1 VQIGFTSL
9 VENRVASQEKIIRQ
23 DYVKR
28 KIVETSAR
36 RSRRIEK
43 RVKEERNRKEK
54 TEKRRSSAVNTVIK
68 FIAVLAHFL
77 LRVPESYINAIQN
90 VLYMTWTVQILIR
103 KIPSAFSYIK
113 IILFIVDKVLNDH
126 RSIEIY
132 LVVVKKEEILTKK
145 LISIISLTSMSL
157 HDSLQEILFKKKM
170 GLILLFRVMRKVIL
184 VLNLGHHNLQI
195 A

>member
-1 VQIGFTSL
+1 
-9 VENRVASQEKIIRQ
+9 
-23 DYVKR
+23 
-28 KIVETSAR
+28 
-36 RSRRIEK
+36 
-43 RVKEERNRKEK
+43 
-54 TEKRRSSAVNTVIK
+54 
-68 FIAVLAHFL
+68 
-77 LRVPESYINAIQN
+77 
-90 VLYMTWTVQILIR
+90 MTWTVQILIR